1 MDRATDRPT
10 TCTNGR
16 DLGRL
21 ATEDGLVLRTGL
33 LYRSDDTGWSQGP
46 SPDLPAPAAT
56 VFDLRRDN
64 EVAERGLP
72 PFVGPETAVVRNV
85 LIPPEESPANGGID
99 SDEAFGAFYARV
111 FGDRREML
119 GGILRRMADV
129 KLPAVVY
136 CVAGKDRTGVVVAAL
151 ASVLGVRRQDIV
163 RDYVRSE
170 RFMACLRSHGRLTE
184 RDVRGVV
191 LPLHSARAVTIN
203 GFLTEVYGRFGQGPD
218 LACALGLDEQDVGR
232 LRDRFLEAAPE
243 AAGESRSA
251 VP

>member
-1 MDRATDRPT
+1 MDRPT
-10 TCTNGR
+10 PCTNGR

-21 ATEDGLVLRTGL
+21 ATEDGLVLRPGL
-33 LYRSDDTGWSQGP
+33 LYRSDDTGWSEGP
-46 SPDLPAPAAT
+46 SPELPAPAAT
-56 VFDLRRDN
+56 VFDLRRDK

-72 PFVGPETAVVRNV
+72 PFVGTRTAVVRDV

-119 GGILRRMADV
+119 GGILRRMAEV
-129 KLPAVVY
+129 ELPAVVY

-151 ASVLGVRRQDIV
+151 ASVLGVRREDIV

-170 RFMACLRSHGRLTE
+170 RFMTCLRAHGRLTD

-203 GFLTEVYGRFGQGPD
+203 GFLNAVYGRFGVGAD
-218 LACALGLDEQDVGR
+218 LACALGLDEHYVRR
-232 LRDRFLEAAPE
+232 LRDRFLEPAPDAATDRP
-243 AAGESRSA
+243 SA